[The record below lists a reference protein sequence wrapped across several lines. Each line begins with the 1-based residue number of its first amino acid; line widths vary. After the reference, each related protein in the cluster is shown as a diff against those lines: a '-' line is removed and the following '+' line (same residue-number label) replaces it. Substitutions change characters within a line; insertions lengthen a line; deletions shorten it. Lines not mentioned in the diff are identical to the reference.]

1 MSASQSAAPSPDS
14 PAPAVEFWFDF
25 ASTYSHLAAQRIEAQ
40 AEARGVG
47 VTWRPFLLGP
57 IFVAQGWKTSP
68 FAIYPNK
75 GANMLRDMQRLAA
88 LQGLAPVV
96 APEPFPQNSLL
107 AARVALTVDPGLLP
121 AFARAVYLA
130 EFADGHDI
138 SKLETLT
145 PILADLGLDPEA
157 TFEAARAD
165 AVKSTLR
172 AQTERA
178 MALRIYGAP
187 TFVTTD
193 GELFWGNDR
202 LEHALDWEAGTAPR
216 P

>member
-25 ASTYSHLAAQRIEAQ
+25 ASTYSHLSAQRIET
-40 AEARGVG
+40 EARARDVEI
-47 VTWRPFLLGP
+47 VWRPFLLGP

-88 LQGLAPVV
+88 LHGLPPLI

-107 AARVALTVDPGLLP
+107 AARTALAIDPALIPGFGRGVYM
-121 AFARAVYLA
+121 AQFAEGR
-130 EFADGHDI
+130 DI
-138 SKLETLT
+138 SLPETLA
-145 PILADLGLDPEA
+145 PILDALGLDAEA
-157 TFEAARAD
+157 TLEAARAD
-165 AVKSTLR
+165 GVKTALR
-172 AQTERA
+172 DQTERA
-178 MALRIYGAP
+178 MDLRIYGAP
-187 TFVTTD
+187 TFVTSD
-193 GELFWGNDR
+193 RELFWGNDR
-202 LEHALDWEAGTAPR
+202 LEHALDWEIGAAPR